1 MKKTVLKITV
11 LLFAFLP
18 IVALAQKSPV
28 DKLFDKYSGQDGFTS
43 VDVAKG
49 LFELFSE
56 IDAEDEDFEDF
67 QKAVEGVEKLRLL
80 ACSDDEG
87 EKNLKNNFYND
98 IMSSIPFD
106 EYKVLM
112 LVKDDDNDVK
122 FYAKNDNQV
131 ITEMLM
137 VVDGDDEVVLLSL
150 TGNIDLNHVA
160 KLGSSMKLGGMEHL
174 SKMKKSK

>member
-1 MKKTVLKITV
+1 MKKAVLKITV
-11 LLFAFLP
+11 VLMALLPVSL
-18 IVALAQKSPV
+18 LAQKSPV

-56 IDAEDEDFEDF
+56 IEADDPDFDEF
-67 QKAVEGVEKLRLL
+67 QKAVEGLEKLRLL

-87 EKNLKNNFYND
+87 EKNLKDNFYSD

-112 LVKDDDNDVK
+112 VVKDDDTDVK
-122 FYAKNDNQV
+122 FYAKNNNQV

-150 TGNIDLNHVA
+150 TGNINLNHVA
-160 KLGSSMKLGGMEHL
+160 KLGTSMKLGGMEHL
-174 SKMKKSK
+174 GKMKKSK

>member
-18 IVALAQKSPV
+18 IVALSQKSPV

-80 ACSDDEG
+80 ACSDEE
-87 EKNLKNNFYND
+87 EKKLKDNFYND

-112 LVKDDDNDVK
+112 VVKDDDNDVK
-122 FYAKNDNQV
+122 FYAKNNNQV

-150 TGNIDLNHVA
+150 TGDIDLNYVA
-160 KLGSSMKLGGMEHL
+160 KLGTSMKLGGMEHL
-174 SKMKKSK
+174 GKMKKSK